1 MHIDKSKNRCDFDFA
16 NFCEKKYHL
25 FSGFT
30 VEKQDVIKSK
40 LEKHIEIGKN

>member
-1 MHIDKSKNRCDFDFA
+1 MHIDKSKIDAISILRIFA
-16 NFCEKKYHL
+16 RKKYHL